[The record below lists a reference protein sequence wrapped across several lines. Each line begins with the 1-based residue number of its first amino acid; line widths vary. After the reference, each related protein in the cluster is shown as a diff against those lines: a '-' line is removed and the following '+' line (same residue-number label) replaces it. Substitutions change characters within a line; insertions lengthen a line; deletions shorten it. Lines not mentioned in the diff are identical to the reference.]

1 MMAIAVVSRFIVGAL
16 LSLILFSPPGYGRSW
31 RVEKDGSGDFAVI
44 QNAVDAAAPG
54 DTVVVG
60 PGRYEDK
67 SVLSCISSP
76 EFAYINVQCEDLT
89 LIGSGA
95 SQTIVGPE
103 DGVGQVPGYP
113 VGVFAS
119 SSCGFHVLEIMN
131 IRIENIWT
139 SVYIGLGSKVTISE
153 CEFGGGEAG
162 TNSSCDSMLVRN
174 CEFGQTV
181 GTRDQ
186 VISYYQTFLKLDN
199 CRFALSGRQ
208 VHVQVQGTPR
218 AEILNCEFVGGF
230 GGGNI
235 VQGGRA
241 AIHNNQFSDQDGFG
255 IAVGST
261 GGCVASVRDCEFS
274 GQYVAFRQDG
284 GNSVWEVESTTVT
297 DVQVGTLAFGSL
309 NGGYIRDSI
318 LAKGERYVVLD
329 YLGLKSS
336 ATEPIHFDMTDN
348 WWGTTDPDSIQA
360 LIFDYNDDPAS
371 GYIIDWQ
378 PFKSEPVPTEK
389 KSLGSVKSMFR

>member
-1 MMAIAVVSRFIVGAL
+1 MMPLSVVFRFAIVTI
-16 LSLILFSPPGYGRSW
+16 LSLILFSSPGYGRTW

-44 QNAVDAAAPG
+44 QNAVDAAAAG
-54 DTVVVG
+54 DTVLIG
-60 PGRYEDK
+60 PGRYVDK
-67 SVLSCISSP
+67 AIPDCITTPDS
-76 EFAYINVQCEDLT
+76 AYVYITRNELT
-89 LIGSGA
+89 LIGSGRNK
-95 SQTIVGPE
+95 TIIGPQM
-103 DGVGQVPGYP
+103 DLDPYP
-113 VGVFAS
+113 VLQVGLYADMVCGFQTLTVRGIKFENIQTGVFLGQGRNATLIE
-119 SSCGFHVLEIMN
+119 CGFLGN
-131 IRIENIWT
+131 GW
-139 SVYIGLGSKVTISE
+139 SVN
-153 CEFGGGEAG
+153 A
-162 TNSSCDSMLVRN
+162 SCDSLWVQGCDFDR
-174 CEFGQTV
+174 
-181 GTRDQ
+181 
-186 VISYYQTFLKLDN
+186 VIQAGHHFTSYYQKFAEFDN
-199 CRFALSGRQ
+199 CVFFLAGRQ

-218 AEILNCEFVGGF
+218 AKFLNCEFLGGY
-230 GGGNI
+230 GGVNI

-241 AIHNNQFSDQDGFG
+241 DIHNNQFSDQDGFG
-255 IAVGST
+255 IAVGSS

-297 DVQVGTLAFGSL
+297 DVQVGTLAFGGL

-360 LIFDYNDDPAS
+360 LIFDHNDDPAS